1 MRFQDYK
8 PEKERWITFVESDFY
23 PDYLDAAVKRYR
35 PICEHFGNLLKV
47 SSSSQELFKLI
58 NKEKGKERIQLM
70 RIFRKCVSPDT
81 SVEMLKV
88 KSKAEVILREFANRF
103 RLVGEVRKCFDPTDR
118 ALVAILREYEERGEK
133 GYEVSS
139 RFFKWF
145 NQRFSIL
152 GFTIEGPERAGKDI
166 YLNEVFDD
174 YPRHRPVDFLIRYQG
189 LRTSVPVVVGFIRYD
204 SDRGGAQENNRTGG
218 YRGAVI
224 EIFEYLDRKELRLK
238 LLFVNEGPGLLLGSM
253 WDDYSSLEDIGAGR
267 AMVATLK
274 MLESRLTE
282 EWMLGRKES
291 REQKRT

>member
-23 PDYLDAAVKRYR
+23 PDYLDAAVKRYL
-35 PICEHFGNLLKV
+35 PICQQFNQSLKL
-47 SSSSQELFKLI
+47 SGSSQELFQII
-58 NKEKGKERIQLM
+58 NKEKGKQRIQLL
-70 RIFRKCVSPDT
+70 RIFHRYISPDT

-88 KSKAEVILREFANRF
+88 KSKAGVILREFGSRF
-103 RLVGEVRKCFDPTDR
+103 RPIAEVQKRFDPGDR
-118 ALVAILREYEERGEK
+118 ALIALLREYEERGEK
-133 GYEVSS
+133 GYVVSS
-139 RFFKWF
+139 EFFQWFRRRFGT
-145 NQRFSIL
+145 R

-166 YLNEVFDD
+166 YLNQVFDD
-174 YPRHRPVDFLIRYQG
+174 YARPRPVDCLIRY
-189 LRTSVPVVVGFIRYD
+189 RVTPVVVVFIRYD

-218 YRGAVI
+218 YRNTVI
-224 EIFEYLDRKELRLK
+224 EILEYADRKELRLK

-267 AMVATLK
+267 VMVATLK

-291 REQKRT
+291 REQEEGHI